1 MGTSRRPPAPLR
13 RRVIKPLVF
22 VAASA
27 PLAWI
32 VGDLVLGGYH
42 ADPVALT
49 LNRLGFWTLTM
60 LTVTLTATPA
70 RIVLGLNWPTQVRR
84 MLGLFTF
91 FYASIHFAT
100 YVAIDQGLNLH
111 DIGADVVKHP
121 FVTAGFASY
130 LMLVPLALTSTNGWI
145 KRLGGRRW
153 RRLHR
158 LVYLVAVGGVIHF
171 VWRVKADRSTPYLF
185 AGIFAVLFAVRI
197 VDWARR
203 RAATVSGAAAS
214 RPPQPS

>member
-1 MGTSRRPPAPLR
+1 MSPSRRPLAPPR
-13 RRVIKPLVF
+13 RRVVKPLVS

-32 VGDLVLGGYH
+32 VGDLAFGGYH

-49 LNRLGFWTLTM
+49 LNRLGFWTLT
-60 LTVTLTATPA
+60 LLAITLTATPA
-70 RIVLGLNWPTQVRR
+70 RIVFGLTWPTQVRR

-91 FYASIHFAT
+91 FYASVHFAT

-130 LMLVPLALTSTNGWI
+130 LMLMPLALTSTNGWI

-171 VWRVKADRSTPYLF
+171 IWRVKADRSTPYLF
-185 AGIFAVLFAVRI
+185 AGIFAMLFAVRL

-203 RAATVSGAAAS
+203 RAATVSAPAAS
-214 RPPQPS
+214 GP

>member
-1 MGTSRRPPAPLR
+1 MPPRRAPAPLR
-13 RRVIKPLVF
+13 RRAIKPLVF
-22 VAASA
+22 IAASA
-27 PLAWI
+27 PFAWI
-32 VGDLVLGGYH
+32 VGDLVFGGYH
-42 ADPVALT
+42 PDPVALT
-49 LNRLGFWTLTM
+49 LNRLGFSTLTM
-60 LTVTLTATPA
+60 LAVTLTATPA
-70 RIVLGLNWPTQVRR
+70 RIVFGLNWPTQVRR

-91 FYASIHFAT
+91 FYASAHFAT
-100 YVAIDQGLNLH
+100 YVAIDQGLDLH

-130 LMLVPLALTSTNGWI
+130 LMLVPLALTSTNGWV

-171 VWRVKADRSTPYLF
+171 VWRVKADRSMPYLF
-185 AGIFAVLFAVRI
+185 AGVFAMLFAVRL

-203 RAATVSGAAAS
+203 RTASLAAS
-214 RPPQPS
+214 DTTTPSPS